1 MNKPK
6 RTEPCKKIKNAM
18 IKCKTNK
25 GKKCIL
31 TITAF
36 KECKRRLKYGTY

>member
-1 MNKPK
+1 MDKPK
-6 RTEPCKKIKNAM
+6 RNKPCQKIKAAI

-25 GKKCIL
+25 DNKCIL
-31 TITAF
+31 TIKAF